1 MAGRTRAR
9 GPESLRRDC
18 LEHPMN
24 WTLMIAFGIPWLL
37 LGARILESR
46 LPAGAKRHHA
56 VPPGM
61 ARAQERKRAGAPA
74 SRA

>member
-1 MAGRTRAR
+1 MAGRPVR

-18 LEHPMN
+18 LGHFMN

-46 LPAGAKRHHA
+46 LSAGAKRHRA
-56 VPPGM
+56 VLPGM
-61 ARAQERKRAGAPA
+61 ARPAERGRAGLPE
-74 SRA
+74 SRG